1 MRRKSVKNSLTVM
14 CLAFVLVSAV
24 VIGSIA
30 IYNIGIMTSL
40 ANKNHQADMEES
52 YNTQIKIEVQS
63 VISILQSEY
72 DKSVKG
78 ELTEDEAKKEA
89 CEIVRNMR
97 YRDEQDGYFWIDA
110 TDSTLIMHPILAEQ
124 EGTKRDNIK
133 DQNGT
138 RIIQNIMKVA
148 NSSEGCGYNE
158 FYYTKSD
165 GKTVAPKVA
174 YSQIFKPWNWVVST
188 GNYVD
193 DMNEQIAASE
203 NQVSAKYHAM
213 ILIIIAVSIAI
224 AVVAIIVARI
234 FGIKICRPLTDIQNF
249 AGKIAEGDLTSKLE
263 DKSRNELVD

>member
-40 ANKNHQADMEES
+40 ANKNHQTDMKES

-124 EGTKRDNIK
+124 EGMLWSSIFVTLQPNFCYGIIRHHNVPRKAFCNYCKNADVHDYNVHMQILPLQYTVLFLSDN
-133 DQNGT
+133 N
-138 RIIQNIMKVA
+138 
-148 NSSEGCGYNE
+148 
-158 FYYTKSD
+158 
-165 GKTVAPKVA
+165 
-174 YSQIFKPWNWVVST
+174 
-188 GNYVD
+188 VD
-193 DMNEQIAASE
+193 
-203 NQVSAKYHAM
+203 
-213 ILIIIAVSIAI
+213 
-224 AVVAIIVARI
+224 R
-234 FGIKICRPLTDIQNF
+234 LTHF
-249 AGKIAEGDLTSKLE
+249 LMY
-263 DKSRNELVD
+263 